1 MKLLSRGLKISA
13 LMLILLTSA
22 CNLPAQS
29 PIPVGTILPTGGTET
44 VTPPPQ
50 VANTDTPITLI
61 PVTGAEEVALQCQ
74 FCVNDEPHAVL
85 ILPESAA
92 FLVSEPVIGVNCIT
106 AQVVSDKRILFC
118 RGAQQTVFTLNVCF
132 GSGNCLQYPITLATC
147 PLAVPKGNPTA
158 VVLMPA
164 NAGIT
169 PTSSATQVISS
180 PSPLAT
186 ATAAPPSLT
195 PTGPPAVA
203 TTAPPLPTQ
212 TLPAPVATTALP
224 LPSQTLPAPVTPTA
238 LPPSA
243 TATVHAPQSRVPA
256 THLPRTA
263 LNTPEGFL
271 RWYFSAVWN
280 ERNYQDLWDNYLTP
294 SFKARPNAGGLEG
307 YEAWWNS
314 VQQVDLNSVTVLQN
328 DGTHAWVRVNVT
340 FHMMDGRVISNQEYD
355 YDLFFDATRQTW
367 MFDYRT

>member
-1 MKLLSRGLKISA
+1 MNILSRGLKIGA
-13 LMLILLTSA
+13 LLLLLFSSA
-22 CNLPAQS
+22 CNLPAQT
-29 PIPVGTILPTGGTET
+29 PTAVGTILPTQG
-44 VTPPPQ
+44 VTAVSPTAPLS
-50 VANTDTPITLI
+50 TDTPTTLI
-61 PVTGAEEVALQCQ
+61 PITGAEDVLLQCQ

-92 FLVSEPVIGVNCIT
+92 FLVSEPVVGVNCIT
-106 AQVVSDKRILFC
+106 AQVVNDKRILFC
-118 RGAQQTVFTLNVCF
+118 RGAQQTVFTINVCF
-132 GSGNCLQYPITLATC
+132 DNGNCLQYPITLATC
-147 PLAVPKGNPTA
+147 PLAAQKGNPTPVA
-158 VVLMPA
+158 LTPI

-169 PTSSATQVISS
+169 PTSSATQVVIS
-180 PSPLAT
+180 PPPPAT
-186 ATAAPPSLT
+186 TAAPPT
-195 PTGPPAVA
+195 ATITAPPAVA
-203 TTAPPLPTQ
+203 TTAPSLPTQ
-212 TLPAPVATTALP
+212 TAPPAATATAVPPV
-224 LPSQTLPAPVTPTA
+224 V
-238 LPPSA
+238 

-271 RWYFSAVWN
+271 RWYFAAVWTD
-280 ERNYQDLWDNYLTP
+280 RNYQDLWDNYLTP

-314 VQQVDLNSVTVLQN
+314 VQQVDVNSVTVLEN

-355 YDLFFDATRQTW
+355 YDLFFDAARQTW